1 MSVQAELRSYLNTS
15 GESMRALSQRAG
27 LNPKAVSDI
36 LNISG
41 IQPHRQTIDRLSS
54 AIGYKLPIAPIRT
67 QPTYADL
74 ISVLETMVFAEG
86 STAEKQRLARLVRRV
101 RWLLRKTNW
110 VAQTKIVDRANIIQF
125 FRASRPAT
133 FDLSPGSFANYKS
146 DLLRALDI
154 TQVRARKR
162 GVSDISGPHAEI
174 HRMIREAEDLPLDLK
189 NIAGSFLVFLHDNE
203 IAFGAVTTQV
213 LQAYYEHRL
222 AIGGKAE
229 GVCIKHVKRIT
240 TLLAKLSV
248 HSDFVTFGFSAPAHP
263 FSDRRNKYG
272 VSVSDIAAVLNDF
285 DLHIAPWAR
294 GEVSRDGQSRDAYI
308 AMLDEKGPIPTKKK
322 SKLKGN
328 KPKAVGKK
336 RKKKLRKRGF
346 LVADETWSE
355 NTIAVRRGYVAAAA
369 KALYSADGFLIETV
383 EELTDPQVVDSLAEA
398 LSSANQ
404 GEYSSGYLEN
414 ILKMILKIA
423 RSFVRRKG
431 KDLKE
436 IRATKDFYAHTGKGI
451 APRNKAKLQ
460 EFTDQRIQSFID
472 LGDTIIRQTNARVKA
487 RRKAYREA
495 NGKLPPVAEV
505 YTSELARDVMA
516 ALAHEIML
524 LRAPRS
530 ANFTNIQ
537 LKWIGWQGDEATITV
552 PAVEVKMRSAKDTGL
567 TIPLN
572 EITSQLLRSYVDK
585 IRPMTLQ
592 ENDKSNPFLF
602 PCQGLRGFKPN
613 RPYKSI
619 LKRLCRDVHTTVGVK
634 INPHLYR
641 HLIGWV
647 WLREDPDRLPDVQ
660 KLLGHKSLKT
670 TLDYYA
676 EIDENLA
683 LDRWQKF
690 INKKKGKRK

>member
-1 MSVQAELRSYLNTS
+1 MSLQAELRSYLDTS

-41 IQPHRQTIDRLSS
+41 IQPHRRTIDRLST
-54 AIGYKLPIAPIRT
+54 AIGYALPIAPIRT

-74 ISVLETMVFAEG
+74 ISVLETMASAED
-86 STAEKQRLARLVRRV
+86 STAEKQRLARLIRRIK
-101 RWLLRKTNW
+101 WLLGKTNW

-125 FRASRPAT
+125 FRTSRPAT
-133 FDLSPGSFANYKS
+133 FNLSPGSFSNYKS

-154 TQVRARKR
+154 TQVKARKR

-174 HRMIREAEDLPLDLK
+174 YEMIREAEDLPLDLK
-189 NIAGSFLVFLHDNE
+189 NIAGSFLVFLHDSE
-203 IAFGAVTTQV
+203 IAFGEVTTPV

-222 AIGGKAE
+222 ANGGKAE
-229 GVCIKHVKRIT
+229 EVCIKHVKRIT
-240 TLLAKLSV
+240 TLLAKLSA
-248 HSDFVTFGFSAPAHP
+248 HSDFASFGFSAPAHP

-272 VSVSDIAAVLNDF
+272 VSDFDIAAVLNDF

-308 AMLDEKGPIPTKKK
+308 AMLDEKGPTPTEKK
-322 SKLKGN
+322 SKLKE
-328 KPKAVGKK
+328 KRSKKAGKK

-383 EELTDPQVVDSLAEA
+383 EELTDPQVVDSLADA

-404 GEYSSGYLEN
+404 GEYSSGYIEN

-423 RSFVRRKG
+423 GSFVRRKG
-431 KDLKE
+431 KDMEELKE
-436 IRATKDFYAHTGKGI
+436 TKDFYTHKGKGI

-472 LGDTIIRQTNARVKA
+472 LGDTIIRETNAQIKA
-487 RRKAYREA
+487 RRKAYRDT
-495 NGKLPPVAEV
+495 NGKLPTLAEV

-530 ANFTNIQ
+530 ANFTNIH
-537 LKWIGWQGDEATITV
+537 LEWIGWQGDKATITI

-572 EITSQLLRSYVDK
+572 ETTSQLLRSYIDK
-585 IRPMTLQ
+585 IRPLALQ
-592 ENDKSNPFLF
+592 ENDKGNPYLF
-602 PCQGLRGFKPN
+602 PCQGVRGFKPN
-613 RPYKSI
+613 QPYNSI
-619 LKRLCRDVHTTVGVK
+619 LKRLCRNVHRTVGVK
-634 INPHLYR
+634 VNPHLYR

-660 KLLGHKSLKT
+660 KLLGHKSLQT

-683 LDRWQKF
+683 LNRWQKF
-690 INKKKGKRK
+690 INTKKGKKK